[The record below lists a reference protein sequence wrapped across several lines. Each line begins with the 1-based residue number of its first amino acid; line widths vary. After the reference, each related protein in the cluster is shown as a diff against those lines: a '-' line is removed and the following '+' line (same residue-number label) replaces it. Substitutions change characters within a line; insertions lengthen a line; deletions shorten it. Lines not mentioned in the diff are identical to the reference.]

1 MPDSPTSSP
10 VPAGHPFRRKG
21 RGTDGLFK
29 AFFAGN
35 AGLTIVILVL
45 IIVFLVREGAGFF
58 PDYRKELELYRR
70 SGLEFVD
77 ISRKDLTAHEQMSSL
92 LNRAY
97 YAEVNSA
104 CRTEFQRS
112 QEASAVVSY
121 ISEAV
126 TPAQNA
132 LQRVLER
139 AGEEGVP
146 KDLQDSLSAKYK
158 ALLADALA
166 GKPGE
171 GLPPTPHLSPDER
184 RELLAALEARDPL
197 STDDPPLV
205 ATLQEQLM
213 AKQELAS
220 APLADFRAAID
231 AFADASVNLDTLI
244 AETGDTVKATKE
256 AATLHEIEIAKRAT
270 LLEAAASAKTP
281 ETKAQFELEAEEAVT
296 TEPVD
301 FTAALQPVLDR
312 MPEFKEANAALS
324 AAINEVQQ
332 KLPASLG
339 DAKADRY
346 LSTFR
351 KAAGEYTGELADTVP
366 AMAAWKN
373 DVPVGLGA
381 TIMGFITGRDW
392 ITGGEW
398 QDFYGIV
405 PLFTGSLLIAV
416 IALSLAI
423 PLGVGAAI
431 YTNQLAGQREQKF
444 IKPTIE
450 FLQAIPSV
458 VLGFL
463 GIAVLGTILQETSM
477 KDAFSWVP
485 GFPIQQRL
493 NMFTA
498 GCLLGL
504 MAIPTIFS
512 LSEDALNNVPS
523 AFAEASDALGASKLQ
538 TIFRVVLP
546 AAISGILAAVLLGL
560 GRVIGETMV
569 VLLVA
574 GNRIEIPDFTEG
586 LGVFFQPAHT
596 LTGIIAQE
604 LGEVPF
610 GSVHYRALF
619 VVGMLLFA
627 IVLAINWTAQ
637 RLLHKYRIGQE

>member
-1 MPDSPTSSP
+1 MPETPSQ

-21 RGTDGLFK
+21 RGTDGLIKF
-29 AFFAGN
+29 FFASN

-58 PDYRKELELYRR
+58 PDYRKELDLYRK
-70 SGLEFVD
+70 SGLELID
-77 ISRKDLTAHEQMSSL
+77 IPRKDLTAHEQMSSL

-97 YAEVNSA
+97 YAQVNAA
-104 CRTEFQRS
+104 CRTEMLRS
-112 QEASAVVSY
+112 QEASAVMSY
-121 ISEAV
+121 LGEAV
-126 TPAQNA
+126 APAQSA
-132 LQRVLER
+132 LQRVTEN
-139 AGEEGVP
+139 AGDAGVP
-146 KDLQDSLSAKYK
+146 PELQQSLTAKYK
-158 ALLADALA
+158 ALVADGLA
-166 GKPGE
+166 GKFGD
-171 GLPPTPHLSPDER
+171 GVPPTPHLAPEER
-184 RELLAALEARDPL
+184 AQLLAAFEARDPL
-197 STDDPPLV
+197 SSDDPPLI
-205 ATLQEQLM
+205 AALQEQLS
-213 AKQELAS
+213 AKQAAAGEPLAS
-220 APLADFRAAID
+220 FREAID
-231 AFADASVNLDTLI
+231 AFADASVNLDTLVM
-244 AETGDTVKATKE
+244 ETGDTVKATKA
-256 AATLHEIEIAKRAT
+256 AATLHEIEVTKRDT
-270 LLEAAASAKTP
+270 LLEASAKAKSSELRQQL
-281 ETKAQFELEAEEAVT
+281 ETEARESVT
-296 TEPVD
+296 TEAVD
-301 FTAALQPVLDR
+301 FATSLQPVLDR
-312 MPEFKEANAALS
+312 LPEFTAANAELAT
-324 AAINEVQQ
+324 AINDVQP
-332 KLPASLG
+332 KLPAKLEDG
-339 DAKADRY
+339 KADRY

-351 KAAGEYTGELADTVP
+351 KAAGEYTNEISDTTA
-366 AMAAWKN
+366 AMQAWKY

-381 TIMGFITGRDW
+381 TIWGFITGRDW

-398 QDFYGIV
+398 QDFYGIM
-405 PLFTGSLLIAV
+405 PLFTGSAIIAV
-416 IALSLAI
+416 IALTLAI

-431 YTNQLAGQREQKF
+431 YTNQLAGRRQQNF
-444 IKPTIE
+444 IKPVIE

-538 TIFRVVLP
+538 TVFRVICP

-619 VVGMLLFA
+619 VVGMVLF
-627 IVLAINWTAQ
+627 IMVLGINWTAQ
-637 RLLHKYRIGQE
+637 RMLHKFRIGHD